1 MTHTD
6 VRLDAAP
13 DLPVERDALVGS
25 AGRPGRRQRGER
37 LMVPRAEFRSYY
49 GRPVLKPPPWEA
61 ANIAGY
67 LFLGGLAGA
76 SSTLAAAAELT
87 GRPRLAAGLKA
98 GAAVAL
104 AGSLYSLVHDLGR
117 PERFLH
123 MLRVVKVTSPM
134 SIGSWLLAGYGP
146 LTLVAAGSAVTGRLP
161 RLGRLGTLGA
171 AVLGPA
177 VASYTATLV
186 ADTAV
191 PAWHEAYR
199 ELPVLFA
206 GSAAA
211 SAGALG
217 LLAAPASEAGPARRA
232 ALLGVAGELAA
243 AYRMERRL
251 GMLAEPMRHGLAG
264 GLLRAGRLLGAA
276 GALAVAAGAGPT
288 GRQRQRYRYRP
299 GTGGRVATVAG
310 GRLATMGGGRQV
322 TVGGAVAML
331 AGSVCLRFGVFQAG
345 VASARDPKYTVQPQR
360 ERLAARTSRRRRSP

>member
-6 VRLDAAP
+6 VRLDTAP
-13 DLPVERDALVGS
+13 DLPVERDALIGS

-49 GRPVLKPPPWEA
+49 GRPVLKPPVWEPA
-61 ANIAGY
+61 DIGGY

-76 SSTLAAAAELT
+76 SSTLAATAELT
-87 GRPRLAAGLKA
+87 GRPGLARGLKA

-117 PERFLH
+117 PERVLH

-134 SIGSWLLAGYGP
+134 SVGSWLLAGYGP
-146 LTLVAAGSAVTGRLP
+146 LALIAAGSAVTGRLP

-171 AVLGPA
+171 AALGPA
-177 VASYTATLV
+177 VASYTATLF

-191 PAWHEAYR
+191 PVWHDGYR

-217 LLAAPASEAGPARRA
+217 LLAAPGGETEPARRA
-232 ALLGVAGELAA
+232 AVLGAATELAA

-251 GMLAEPMRHGLAG
+251 GMVAEPMRQGLAG
-264 GLLRAGRLLGAA
+264 GLLRAGKLLSAA
-276 GALAVAAGAGPT
+276 GALAVAAGT
-288 GRQRQRYRYRP
+288 GR
-299 GTGGRVATVAG
+299 GRAATAAG
-310 GRLATMGGGRQV
+310 A
-322 TVGGAVAML
+322 AAML
-331 AGSVCLRFGVFQAG
+331 AGSVCLRFGIFQAG
-345 VASARDPKYTVQPQR
+345 MASARDPKYTVEPQR
-360 ERLAARTSRRRRSP
+360 ERLAARTGRRERRS

>member
-6 VRLDAAP
+6 VRLDTAP
-13 DLPVERDALVGS
+13 DLPVERDALIGS

-49 GRPVLKPPPWEA
+49 GRPVLKPPTWQA
-61 ANIAGY
+61 ADIGGY

-76 SSTLAAAAELT
+76 SSTLAAAADFT
-87 GRPRLAAGLKA
+87 GRPGLARGLKA

-104 AGSLYSLVHDLGR
+104 GGSLYSLVHDLGR

-134 SIGSWLLAGYGP
+134 SVGSWLLAGYGP
-146 LTLVAAGSAVTGRLP
+146 LTLLAAGSAVTGRLP

-177 VASYTATLV
+177 VASYTATLF

-191 PAWHEAYR
+191 PVWHDGYR

-217 LLAAPASEAGPARRA
+217 VLAAPATEAGPARRA
-232 ALLGVAGELAA
+232 AVLGTAAELVA

-251 GMLAEPMRHGLAG
+251 GMVGEPLRQGLAG
-264 GLLRAGRLLGAA
+264 GLLRAGKLLCTAGAVTVAAGGGGRGRAVTAA
-276 GALAVAAGAGPT
+276 GAAA
-288 GRQRQRYRYRP
+288 
-299 GTGGRVATVAG
+299 
-310 GRLATMGGGRQV
+310 L
-322 TVGGAVAML
+322 L
-331 AGSVCLRFGVFQAG
+331 AGSICLRFGIFQAG
-345 VASARDPKYTVQPQR
+345 MASARDPRYTVEPQR
-360 ERLAARTSRRRRSP
+360 ERLAARTGRRGRRS

>member
-61 ANIAGY
+61 ADIAGY

-98 GAAVAL
+98 GAGVAL

-206 GSAAA
+206 SSAAA

-251 GMLAEPMRHGLAG
+251 GMLAEPMRQGLAG
-264 GLLRAGRLLGAA
+264 GLLRAGRLLSTA

-288 GRQRQRYRYRP
+288 GRQRQRERP
-299 GTGGRVATVAG
+299 GIGGRVATVTGGRMATVAGGRVATVA
-310 GRLATMGGGRQV
+310 
-322 TVGGAVAML
+322 GAVAML

-360 ERLAARTSRRRRSP
+360 DRVAARTGRRRRNP